1 MLTMLKIF
9 DNVENLDNEGLDP
22 PKYLQKEDL
31 VFMTKGTVW
40 HKSSEPKNPGNHNNN
55 CYKYDLQGAIFN

>member
-1 MLTMLKIF
+1 MRDYILPSICRKRMLTMLKNF

-31 VFMTKGTVW
+31 VFMTKGTV
-40 HKSSEPKNPGNHNNN
+40 
-55 CYKYDLQGAIFN
+55 